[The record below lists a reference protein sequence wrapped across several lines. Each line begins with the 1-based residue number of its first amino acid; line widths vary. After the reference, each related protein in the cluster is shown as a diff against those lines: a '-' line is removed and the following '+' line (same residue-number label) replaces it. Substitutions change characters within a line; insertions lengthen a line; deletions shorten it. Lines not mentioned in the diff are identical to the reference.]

1 MRDSLRPLSIRGW
14 GNGVRSRAEKP
25 RMFKDIC
32 LPLFLGGIWH
42 WVRCPMSKG
51 LCLIAKE
58 TKQRCYNL
66 NPFWNFVEKNT
77 TILLKSGY
85 VFFLLMKFAATLLAT
100 LAGGLCNTIRGR
112 GLGLAL
118 CYGKDDK

>member
-1 MRDSLRPLSIRGW
+1 
-14 GNGVRSRAEKP
+14 
-25 RMFKDIC
+25 
-32 LPLFLGGIWH
+32 
-42 WVRCPMSKG
+42 MSKG

-58 TKQRCYNL
+58 TKQRCNNL
-66 NPFWNFVEKNT
+66 NPFWNFVEKNI

-118 CYGKDDK
+118 CYGKDEVTEGGPGRKGGQILVKMALHYL